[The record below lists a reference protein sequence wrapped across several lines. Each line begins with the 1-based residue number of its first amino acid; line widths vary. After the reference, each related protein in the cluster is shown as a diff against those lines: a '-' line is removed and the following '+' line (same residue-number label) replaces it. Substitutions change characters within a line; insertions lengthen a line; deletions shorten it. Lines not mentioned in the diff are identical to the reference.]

1 MLVPAEITIRDDGKW
16 VVAGP
21 PPAPTFTMLT
31 PATVGVLG
39 KPCAWFNPTEVAW
52 MFGWRVA
59 SLPTVID
66 SHDAILVCPDTDWW
80 ESAINAQPV
89 RNGRWVSVG
98 AVWVLGY
105 GDRAP
110 A

>member
-1 MLVPAEITIRDDGKW
+1 MLVPAEITIQDDGKW

-31 PATVGVLG
+31 PASTGVIG
-39 KPCAWFNPTEVAW
+39 QPCAWFFVNEVAW
-52 MFGWRVA
+52 MYGWRVA
-59 SLPTVID
+59 SLPTVVD
-66 SHDAILVCPDTDWW
+66 GHDAIRVCTDQEWW
-80 ESAINAQPV
+80 TVTLNGGQPV
-89 RNGRWVSVG
+89 GRWVSVG
-98 AVWVLGY
+98 AVWVTGY